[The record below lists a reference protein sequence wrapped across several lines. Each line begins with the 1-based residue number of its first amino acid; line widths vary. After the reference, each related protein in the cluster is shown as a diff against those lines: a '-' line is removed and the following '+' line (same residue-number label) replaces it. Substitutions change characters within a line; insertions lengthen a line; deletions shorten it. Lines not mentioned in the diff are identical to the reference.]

1 MKTSDMTKI
10 ALFTAIICIL
20 APLSIPIGPIP
31 ISFTNLVLYFSV
43 YIIGTK
49 KSVVSYIAYCL
60 LGIFGLP
67 VFSGYSGGFAKA
79 VGPTGGYLLGFI
91 FMIIISGIIINKYS
105 NKFIQFLGMVIG
117 TAAAYAFGTIWYCIE
132 SNSDVISALM
142 ICVVPFI
149 IGDIIKI
156 IIALFAGNKIAVRIN
171 S

>member
-91 FMIIISGIIINKYS
+91 FMIIISGIIINKCS
-105 NKFIQFLGMVIG
+105 NKFIQFLGMFIG

-132 SNSDVISALM
+132 SNSGVISALM